1 MTRTILVGC
10 LLLSLGSLALAA
22 DLEKDLQGRW
32 RGSWVIV
39 DVDVRS
45 DCTAAYTNNRLN
57 GRRVA
62 GSGSFP
68 FVAGELAQ
76 IDKVDLH
83 RARLDLKLALAEPVR
98 ASWQEGPFTLYR
110 HATCRIELE
119 AELPREVVAKKD
131 LAAVERALGQI
142 LERYDA
148 RPDAE
153 GSKTWNGREVDP
165 FPADYEATLAEH
177 GRWKA
182 EQANAAVQERIVQVE
197 AEAGRV
203 ADRIDSDTEYVA
215 GFAQGVE
222 RTRALSWPAC
232 EAMVVAG
239 IEGFVVHAP
248 SGKRTD
254 AERRHDR
261 GFEDGQRLLVS
272 LELRRRLPGCFLD
285 AP

>member
-1 MTRTILVGC
+1 MRTLGASVLTV
-10 LLLSLGSLALAA
+10 LLAASAHAA
-22 DLEKDLQGRW
+22 DLEKELAGRW

-39 DVDVRS
+39 NVDVRS

-62 GSGSFP
+62 GSGSFS
-68 FVAGELAQ
+68 FGAGELAQ

-110 HATCRIELE
+110 QASCRIELE

-131 LAAVERALGQI
+131 LGAVERALGQV

-153 GSKTWNGREVDP
+153 GSKTWNGREVEPYPD
-165 FPADYEATLAEH
+165 DYEATLAEH

-182 EQANAAVQERIVQVE
+182 EQANAAVQQRLVQVE
-197 AEAGRV
+197 AEAARV
-203 ADRIDSDTEYVA
+203 ADRIASDPEYVA

-222 RTRALSWPAC
+222 RSRSLSWPAC
-232 EAMVVAG
+232 EAMVSGGVEAL
-239 IEGFVVHAP
+239 VVHAP
-248 SGKRTD
+248 TGTRSD
-254 AERRHDR
+254 AERRRDR

-272 LELRRRLPGCFLD
+272 LELRRRLPGCFVD

>member
-1 MTRTILVGC
+1 MRTLGASVLTV
-10 LLLSLGSLALAA
+10 LLAASAHAA
-22 DLEKDLQGRW
+22 DLEKELAGRW

-39 DVDVRS
+39 NVDVRS

-62 GSGSFP
+62 GSGSFS
-68 FVAGELAQ
+68 FGAGELAQ

-110 HATCRIELE
+110 QASCRIELE

-131 LAAVERALGQI
+131 LGAVERALGQV

-153 GSKTWNGREVDP
+153 GSKTWNGREVEPYPD
-165 FPADYEATLAEH
+165 DYEATLAEH

-182 EQANAAVQERIVQVE
+182 EQANAAVQQRLVQVE
-197 AEAGRV
+197 AEAARV
-203 ADRIDSDTEYVA
+203 ADRIASDPEYVA

-222 RTRALSWPAC
+222 RSRSLSWPAC
-232 EAMVVAG
+232 EAMVSGGVEAL
-239 IEGFVVHAP
+239 VVHAP
-248 SGKRTD
+248 TGSRSD
-254 AERRHDR
+254 AERRRDR

-272 LELRRRLPGCFLD
+272 LELRRRLPGCFVD